1 MDPELELPLELE
13 PELELPL
20 ELEVP
25 LELPLEL
32 DPELPDPEPA
42 LLPELVVV
50 AGVLDPLVTAVLFPS
65 PLSEGLFAPI
75 LDKSENIGLLVLVKP
90 YAATAAAIHNTIMIE
105 IMIFALSNFLPPI
118 NYNNINKFLVVYIYF
133 DLFFSQSLINNKKYI

>member
-32 DPELPDPEPA
+32 DPELPDPEPV

>member
-32 DPELPDPEPA
+32 PDPEPV
-42 LLPELVVV
+42 LPPELVVV
-50 AGVLDPLVTAVLFPS
+50 AGELDPLVTAVLFPS

-75 LDKSENIGLLVLVKP
+75 LDRSENIGLLVLVNP
-90 YAATAAAIHNTIMIE
+90 YAATAAAIHNTIIIE
-105 IMIFALSNFLPPI
+105 IIIFALSNF
-118 NYNNINKFLVVYIYF
+118 
-133 DLFFSQSLINNKKYI
+133 